1 MVRSS
6 EMKKNDYSAGMV
18 KMSFW
23 FSEFRKMIILLNEG
37 QSWDEI
43 KRLSLEENIFSA
55 PTTARAKQILT
66 TVSDRVKS
74 IDEGFYRLFES
85 SDISTQK
92 IIALIAILET
102 DTLFFDFVY
111 EVYREKL
118 ILGSD
123 RLADSD
129 LGIFFKNKQVQSDKV
144 AGWTD
149 YTLKRLG
156 ACYKTLLMEAG
167 MIDRALGERTL
178 LKPILDIG
186 LERRLKDTGMELVLK
201 ALTGVR

>member
-1 MVRSS
+1 MERK
-6 EMKKNDYSAGMV
+6 EYSAGMV

-23 FSEFRKMIILLNEG
+23 FSEFRKVIQLLNEG
-37 QSWDEI
+37 KSWDEI
-43 KRLSLEENIFSA
+43 KRLSLDENLFGA
-55 PTTARAKQILT
+55 PTNARAKQILT

-74 IDEGFYRLFES
+74 LDEGFYRLFEN

-92 IIALIAILET
+92 IIALIAIMNT

-123 RLADSD
+123 TLTDSD
-129 LGIFFKNKQVQSDKV
+129 LGVFFKNKQVQSDKV

>member
-1 MVRSS
+1 MGAYMERR
-6 EMKKNDYSAGMV
+6 EYSAGMV

-23 FSEFRKMIILLNEG
+23 FSEFRKVIQLLNEG
-37 QSWDEI
+37 RTWEEI
-43 KRLSLEENIFSA
+43 KYQSLEDNLFGA
-55 PTTARAKQILT
+55 PTNARAKQILT
-66 TVSDRVKS
+66 TVTDRVKS
-74 IDEGFYRLFES
+74 LDEGFYRLFES

-92 IIALIAILET
+92 IISLIAIMET

-118 ILGSD
+118 ILGSNT
-123 RLADSD
+123 LADSD
-129 LGIFFKNKQVQSDKV
+129 LGIYFKNKQVQSDKV

-149 YTLKRLG
+149 NTLKRLG

-167 MIDRALGERTL
+167 MIDRSLGERTM

-186 LERRLKDTGMELVLK
+186 LERKLKDTGMELVLK
-201 ALTGVR
+201 SLTGVR

>member
-1 MVRSS
+1 
-6 EMKKNDYSAGMV
+6 
-18 KMSFW
+18 
-23 FSEFRKMIILLNEG
+23 MIQLLNEG
-37 QSWDEI
+37 RSWDEI
-43 KRLSLEENIFSA
+43 KRLSLDENLFGA
-55 PTTARAKQILT
+55 PTNARAKQILT

-74 IDEGFYRLFES
+74 LDEGFYKLFED

-92 IIALIAILET
+92 IIALIAIMNT

-118 ILGSD
+118 IIGSD
-123 RLADSD
+123 TLTDSD
-129 LGIFFKNKQVQSDKV
+129 LGVFFKNKQVQSDKV
-144 AGWTD
+144 GGWTD

-167 MIDRALGERTL
+167 MIGRAFGERTL
-178 LKPILDIG
+178 MKPILDIG
-186 LERRLKDTGMELVLK
+186 LERRLKDTGLELVLK

>member
-1 MVRSS
+1 MERR
-6 EMKKNDYSAGMV
+6 EYSAGMV

-23 FSEFRKMIILLNEG
+23 FSEFRKVIQLLNQG
-37 QSWDEI
+37 KSWDEI
-43 KRLSLEENIFSA
+43 KRLSLNENLFGA
-55 PTTARAKQILT
+55 PTNARAKQILT

-74 IDEGFYRLFES
+74 LDEGYYRLFED

-92 IIALIAILET
+92 IIALIAIMNT

-118 ILGSD
+118 ILGSNN
-123 RLADSD
+123 LTDSD
-129 LGIFFKNKQVQSDKV
+129 FGVFFKNKQVQSDKV
-144 AGWTD
+144 SGWTD

>member
-1 MVRSS
+1 MVRR
-6 EMKKNDYSAGMV
+6 EYSAGMV

-23 FSEFRKMIILLNEG
+23 FFEFRKVIQLLNEG
-37 QSWDEI
+37 RTWDEI
-43 KRLSLEENIFSA
+43 KYQSLEVNLFGA
-55 PTTARAKQILT
+55 PTNARAKQILT
-66 TVSDRVKS
+66 TVANRVKS
-74 IDEGFYRLFES
+74 LDEGFYRLFES

-92 IIALIAILET
+92 IIALIAIMET

-118 ILGSD
+118 IIGSD
-123 RLADSD
+123 SLTDSD
-129 LGIFFKNKQVQSDKV
+129 LGVFFKNKQVQSDKV

-167 MIDRALGERTL
+167 MIDRVLGERTL

>member
-1 MVRSS
+1 MERR
-6 EMKKNDYSAGMV
+6 EYSAGMV

-23 FSEFRKMIILLNEG
+23 FSEFRKVIQLLNEG
-37 QSWDEI
+37 RSWDEI
-43 KRLSLEENIFSA
+43 KRISLNENLFGA
-55 PTTARAKQILT
+55 PTNARAKQILT

-74 IDEGFYRLFES
+74 LDEGFYRLFEN

-92 IIALIAILET
+92 IIALIAIMNT

-123 RLADSD
+123 TLTDSD
-129 LGIFFKNKQVQSDKV
+129 LGVFFKNKQVQSDKV

-186 LERRLKDTGMELVLK
+186 LERRLKDTGTELVLK

>member
-1 MVRSS
+1 MERR
-6 EMKKNDYSAGMV
+6 EYSAGMV

-23 FSEFRKMIILLNEG
+23 FSEFRKVIQLLNEG
-37 QSWDEI
+37 RSWDEI
-43 KRLSLEENIFSA
+43 KRLSLDENLFGA
-55 PTTARAKQILT
+55 PTNARAKQILT

-74 IDEGFYRLFES
+74 IDEGYYRLFEY

-92 IIALIAILET
+92 IIALISIMNT

-118 ILGSD
+118 IIGSD
-123 RLADSD
+123 ALTDSD
-129 LGIFFKNKQVQSDKV
+129 LGVFFKNKQVQSDKV

-167 MIDRALGERTL
+167 MIDRALGERVL

>member
-1 MVRSS
+1 
-6 EMKKNDYSAGMV
+6 MKKNDYSAGMV

>member
-1 MVRSS
+1 MERR
-6 EMKKNDYSAGMV
+6 EYSAGMV

-23 FSEFRKMIILLNEG
+23 FSEFRKVIQLLNEG
-37 QSWDEI
+37 RSWDEI
-43 KRLSLEENIFSA
+43 KRLTLDENLFGA
-55 PTTARAKQILT
+55 PTNARAKQILT

-74 IDEGFYRLFES
+74 LDEGFYRLFDD

-92 IIALIAILET
+92 IIALIAIMNK

-118 ILGSD
+118 ILGSGN
-123 RLADSD
+123 LTDSD
-129 LGIFFKNKQVQSDKV
+129 LGVFFKNKQVQSDKV

-149 YTLKRLG
+149 YTIKRLG

-186 LERRLKDTGMELVLK
+186 LERRLKDTGMDLVLK